1 MKKLSVLV
9 PSGDSNLISI
19 VTTYNLFL
27 KANERFQSLGRPPVF
42 QVRLVGCSA
51 EEDVFGGLFC
61 IRPHESFQAVRRTDL
76 MIIPATREEFG
87 PYLKKNK
94 PLAEW
99 ITRQYKLGAEIASL
113 CTGAFLL
120 ASTGLLKGRKCSTH
134 WMAASSFRELFPDVR
149 LMEDRLITAE
159 KGIYTNGGGFS
170 FLNLLLYLIE
180 KYYDRET
187 AIYCSKVFEIEMDR
201 NTQSPFIIF
210 TGQKGHGD
218 QAIQDAQLY
227 MERHAGEEI
236 SVDDLASRVG
246 VGRRNFDR
254 RFRKATANTPAE
266 YLQRVRV
273 ETAKKCLETG
283 RETVAEIMYSVGYS
297 DSRAFR
303 RTFKRVTGLSP
314 VEYRGRFTH

>member
-1 MKKLSVLV
+1 
-9 PSGDSNLISI
+9 
-19 VTTYNLFL
+19 
-27 KANERFQSLGRPPVF
+27 
-42 QVRLVGCSA
+42 
-51 EEDVFGGLFC
+51 
-61 IRPHESFQAVRRTDL
+61 
-76 MIIPATREEFG
+76 
-87 PYLKKNK
+87 
-94 PLAEW
+94 
-99 ITRQYKLGAEIASL
+99 
-113 CTGAFLL
+113 
-120 ASTGLLKGRKCSTH
+120 
-134 WMAASSFRELFPDVR
+134 
-149 LMEDRLITAE
+149 MEDRLITAE

-254 RFRKATANTPAE
+254 RFRKATANAPAE